1 MALYRG
7 RYRVESA
14 RLPGYDYA
22 SAGWY
27 HVVLCTNGRS
37 PWFGEVVNGIM
48 GLSSAGCIVVDEWL
62 RTPHVRPYVAVDA
75 WIVMPNHVHGILG
88 LTTSESDPVETPRR
102 GVSLAGPAG
111 TIVTKTR
118 HRGVSTPD
126 NDDTVPRTLSG

>member
-7 RYRVESA
+7 RYRVEST

-27 HVVLCTNGRS
+27 HVVLCTNGRA

-48 GLSSAGCIVVDEWL
+48 GLSSAGCNVVDEWL
-62 RTPHVRPYVAVDA
+62 RTPIVRPYVVVDA

-88 LTTSESDPVETPRR
+88 LTAVETPRW
-102 GVSLAGPAG
+102 GISPDEAADAYG
-111 TIVTKTR
+111 TDTP
-118 HRGVSTPD
+118 HRGVSTGWDCHPAFY
-126 NDDTVPRTLSG
+126 PA